1 MYNYITISVWSFGK
15 EWTKR
20 WSPSG
25 FVSSVFVQMDTDII
39 GSVLFTIRRSL
50 MSCMLRMLFRVRR
63 TLFYVNSIEWHNYV
77 KYLNVKL
84 IYIVYVQH
92 CIGILAVVFQLY
104 SVYTKVHVLLFY
116 FVKSRSFLSV
126 VYVVI
131 FFCSRTFGGGVKGQ
145 KHQSAMMHDCQ
156 IL

>member
-1 MYNYITISVWSFGK
+1 MA
-15 EWTKR
+15 
-20 WSPSG
+20 
-25 FVSSVFVQMDTDII
+25 
-39 GSVLFTIRRSL
+39 
-50 MSCMLRMLFRVRR
+50 
-63 TLFYVNSIEWHNYV
+63 YV

-84 IYIVYVQH
+84 IYIVHVQY

-131 FFCSRTFGGGVKGQ
+131 FFCSRTFGGGGVKGQ